1 MAAIP
6 LPLREIE
13 RSPSPAAKER
23 DGSGPFGPF
32 TNNHTHSGSNRRA
45 TQPVL
50 NDWPRLVLHVGLLM
64 YCIANIRANNT
75 YSYILYSYYL
85 VLASS
90 GAFSVERCLWIS
102 STRLSKSDRMA
113 PRTSSLGSLLIRSTI
128 YPDYFHALLIIQVSI
143 FQYPTLNPYKQS
155 YIGSIGEKRILLN
168 SVSMMV
174 LSTGMVYARTQSTLD
189 FPLSSRSF
197 LHNGANYGCLQTI
210 AVICLMKSRTQ
221 HLATLTMIHL
231 QRRPIAT
238 LPGTWTTKRHREE
251 VDRR

>member
-1 MAAIP
+1 M
-6 LPLREIE
+6 
-13 RSPSPAAKER
+13 AKER

-50 NDWPRLVLHVGLLM
+50 NDWPRLVLHVRPLL
-64 YCIANIRANNT
+64 YCIASICANNT

-90 GAFSVERCLWIS
+90 EAFSVEHCRWIS
-102 STRLSKSDRMA
+102 STQPSKPGRMA
-113 PRTSSLGSLLIRSTI
+113 PRTSSQGGLPIRSTI
-128 YPDYFHALLIIQVSI
+128 YPDYFHALPIIRVSI
-143 FQYPTLNPYKQS
+143 FQYPTLNPFKQL
-155 YIGSIGEKRILLN
+155 YIGYIGEKRILLN

-189 FPLSSRSF
+189 FPQSSRSF

-210 AVICLMKSRTQ
+210 AVICLMKIRIL

-238 LPGTWTTKRHREE
+238 LPGTWTTKRHLEE